1 MYKYTLGGKKTLFF
15 ILARIHFILVMY
27 KMDSYEIFHKR
38 YEGFSNTDAIYTECI
53 KTPSTV
59 GCTDYK
65 TAVDT
70 LTELKTSQSGEGR
83 ESDAN
88 DKYNKVYMSA
98 INLGI
103 GIALMAGFMK
113 YLTNA

>member
-1 MYKYTLGGKKTLFF
+1 
-15 ILARIHFILVMY
+15 MY

-38 YEGFSNTDAIYTECI
+38 YEGFSNTDAIYTKCTTI
-53 KTPSTV
+53 QP
-59 GCTDYK
+59 GCDDYK
-65 TAVDT
+65 SAVDT
-70 LTELKTSQSGEGR
+70 LTELKASQSGEGR
-83 ESDAN
+83 ELDTN

>member
-1 MYKYTLGGKKTLFF
+1 LFF

-38 YEGFSNTDAIYTECI
+38 YEGFSNTDAIYTKCTTE
-53 KTPSTV
+53 S
-59 GCTDYK
+59 GCDEYK
-65 TAVDT
+65 GAVDT
-70 LTELKTSQSGEGR
+70 LTELKASQSGEGR

>member
-1 MYKYTLGGKKTLFF
+1 
-15 ILARIHFILVMY
+15 MY

-38 YEGFSNTDAIYTECI
+38 YEGFSNTDAIYTECN
-53 KTPSTV
+53 KLNTAD
-59 GCTDYK
+59 CNQYK
-65 TAVDT
+65 GAVDT
-70 LTELKTSQSGEGR
+70 LTELKASQSGEGR

>member
-1 MYKYTLGGKKTLFF
+1 
-15 ILARIHFILVMY
+15 MY

-38 YEGFSNTDAIYTECI
+38 YEGFSNTDAIYT
-53 KTPSTV
+53 T
-59 GCTDYK
+59 CTAGKSDCDNYK
-65 TAVDT
+65 ATVDT